1 MKKKIAL
8 VLTMAMLGSCLAG
21 CGQNAADDSAS
32 AEQKESTAVAQSTEA
47 AQGTEAGEKEWFGT
61 DDGKTVTIRLWG
73 GVQPEYGYDEVCANF
88 NEQYKDKGLQVEYV
102 RYVNDS
108 SGNLQ
113 LETYLM
119 GGGDVD
125 LFFGYGGRSK
135 LDKRVESNLL
145 LDMSGMLKDY
155 GFDLETELGESNML
169 DYKYDDGSVYG
180 FPTKYENAR
189 WLMINEDM
197 FKEAGIDIP
206 YDGWTYS
213 EFLSA
218 VEKLTHGEGQD
229 KVYGLCWSRKQNSRY
244 VQLMLN
250 SVLGS
255 YQSYKNDEGTE
266 VNFDNKVYHDGFEM
280 VMKTLDNGWAIPI
293 EDEYSEDLS
302 VANTFLEGKCAIT
315 LGIPMMRLCMDQ
327 ENYPHDF
334 VTALVPAP
342 VPDDEQYNT
351 EFYRTHAGTPG
362 AGDLMCIA
370 ANTKYPEA
378 CFEFAMWYLKGGMAP
393 LVKGGRVPLWNG
405 IDKEAV
411 LDVLKAN
418 AEGSIDLESMNNYLS
433 VDRTQGVKTV
443 QGVASTEVSAVWN
456 EEFDAMCYGRQ
467 SVDQTIDNMVKRSNE
482 LIKTELESKK

>member
-1 MKKKIAL
+1 
-8 VLTMAMLGSCLAG
+8 
-21 CGQNAADDSAS
+21 
-32 AEQKESTAVAQSTEA
+32 
-47 AQGTEAGEKEWFGT
+47 
-61 DDGKTVTIRLWG
+61 
-73 GVQPEYGYDEVCANF
+73 
-88 NEQYKDKGLQVEYV
+88 
-102 RYVNDS
+102 
-108 SGNLQ
+108 
-113 LETYLM
+113 
-119 GGGDVD
+119 
-125 LFFGYGGRSK
+125 
-135 LDKRVESNLL
+135 
-145 LDMSGMLKDY
+145 
-155 GFDLETELGESNML
+155 ML

-334 VTALVPAP
+334 VTALIPAP